1 MKKINVIS
9 ANDNQKMERFIREK
23 YERKKYSSSAPP
35 ALRDFSALGLDG
47 RPQVFLFW
55 QMIPVKTRF
64 SFSKRNLN
72 NHQSHCQNKTHPEMS
87 QQQVKTVILSDYKM

>member
-1 MKKINVIS
+1 LIS

-47 RPQVFLFW
+47 RPQVFHIYMTFKFKLHFH
-55 QMIPVKTRF
+55 
-64 SFSKRNLN
+64 SKRNLN
-72 NHQSHCQNKTHPEMS
+72 KHQSHCQNKTHQETS
-87 QQQVKTVILSDYKM
+87 RQQVNNDFQCDHEM

>member
-1 MKKINVIS
+1 MSQKILQSSGYENIIS

-47 RPQVFLFW
+47 RPQVIF
-55 QMIPVKTRF
+55 IG
-64 SFSKRNLN
+64 
-72 NHQSHCQNKTHPEMS
+72 
-87 QQQVKTVILSDYKM
+87 ILSRNKLFF

>member
-1 MKKINVIS
+1 MVNYVS

-55 QMIPVKTRF
+55 QMIPVKLHFLLAKETSTTISRTAKT
-64 SFSKRNLN
+64 KRIQKCHN
-72 NHQSHCQNKTHPEMS
+72 NR
-87 QQQVKTVILSDYKM
+87 

>member
-1 MKKINVIS
+1 MIS

-47 RPQVFLFW
+47 RPQVLHIYMTFKF
-55 QMIPVKTRF
+55 KF
-64 SFSKRNLN
+64 HFHSKRNLN
-72 NHQSHCQNKTHPEMS
+72 KHQSHCQNKTHPETS
-87 QQQVKTVILSDYKM
+87 RQQVNNDFQCDHEM

>member
-1 MKKINVIS
+1 MSSIS

-47 RPQVFLFW
+47 RPQVFYKVGCLFA
-55 QMIPVKTRF
+55 M
-64 SFSKRNLN
+64 
-72 NHQSHCQNKTHPEMS
+72 
-87 QQQVKTVILSDYKM
+87 VISIELFH

>member
-1 MKKINVIS
+1 MSQKILQSSGFENIIS

-47 RPQVFLFW
+47 RPQVIF
-55 QMIPVKTRF
+55 I
-64 SFSKRNLN
+64 S
-72 NHQSHCQNKTHPEMS
+72 
-87 QQQVKTVILSDYKM
+87 ILSRNKLFF

>member
-1 MKKINVIS
+1 MSQKNLQSSGFENIIS

-47 RPQVFLFW
+47 RPQVIF
-55 QMIPVKTRF
+55 I
-64 SFSKRNLN
+64 S
-72 NHQSHCQNKTHPEMS
+72 
-87 QQQVKTVILSDYKM
+87 ILSRNKLFF

>member
-1 MKKINVIS
+1 MSQKILQSSGYENIIS

-47 RPQVFLFW
+47 RPQVIF
-55 QMIPVKTRF
+55 I
-64 SFSKRNLN
+64 S
-72 NHQSHCQNKTHPEMS
+72 
-87 QQQVKTVILSDYKM
+87 ILSRNKLFF